1 MKRKIIL
8 LIGVLFIVIGGVI
21 LYFRLTNDN
30 IPTEREK
37 RLGTVGAFVNVP
49 ENPEMGRVDS
59 QNPVYWHNRDY
70 AFFQGDVS
78 EGYVSYLVERTGAT
92 EHKFED
98 ESMNWTYETYEVR
111 FMIYRSNYKDIHY
124 VMGYQ
129 DAFYTF
135 KDSLITRYDL
145 KSEKIKKRRIKVSE
159 VLGVSNQSIYIRNID
174 GYFKVS
180 LDLKDKEFISKG
192 KLPSKYKVKA
202 VEYSFEVEK
211 QV

>member
-21 LYFRLTNDN
+21 LYFRLTDDN

-180 LDLKDKEFISKG
+180 LDLKDKKFISKG

>member
-37 RLGTVGAFVNVP
+37 RLGTVEAFVNVP

-92 EHKFED
+92 EHIFED

>member
-8 LIGVLFIVIGGVI
+8 LVGILFIMVGGSL
-21 LYFRLTNDN
+21 LYFRLMDDN
-30 IPTEREK
+30 IPTEREE

-59 QNPVYWHNRDY
+59 QNPIYWHNRDY
-70 AFFQGDVS
+70 AFFQGDYS
-78 EGYVSYLVERTGAT
+78 EAYVSYLVERISAT

-111 FMIYRSNYKDIHY
+111 FMIYRSNYEDIRHIL
-124 VMGYQ
+124 GYQ

-145 KSEKIKKRRIKVSE
+145 KVEKIKKKRIDVNE
-159 VLGVSNQSIYIRNID
+159 VLGISDQSIYIENDD
-174 GYFKVS
+174 GYFCLS
-180 LDLKDKEFISKG
+180 LDLNDVESISKD
-192 KLPSKYKVKA
+192 KLPSKYKAKA
-202 VEYSFEVEK
+202 IKYSFKVE
-211 QV
+211 QE

>member
-21 LYFRLTNDN
+21 LYFRLTDDN
-30 IPTEREK
+30 VPTEREE
-37 RLGTVGAFVNVP
+37 RLGSVGTFVNVP

>member
-1 MKRKIIL
+1 MKRKVIL
-8 LIGVLFIVIGGVI
+8 LVGVLFIVIGGVI
-21 LYFRLTNDN
+21 FYFRLTDDN
-30 IPTEREK
+30 VPTEREE
-37 RLGTVGAFVNVP
+37 RLGSVGTFVNVP

-78 EGYVSYLVERTGAT
+78 EDYVSYLVERTSAT

-124 VMGYQ
+124 VMGYR

-145 KSEKIKKRRIKVSE
+145 ESEKIKKRRMDVNE
-159 VLGVSNQSIYIRNID
+159 VLGISNQSIYIRNAD

-180 LDLKDKEFISKG
+180 LDLKDMESISKS
-192 KLPSKYKVKA
+192 KLPSKYQAKA

-211 QV
+211 

>member
-8 LIGVLFIVIGGVI
+8 LIGAIFIVIGGII

-30 IPTEREK
+30 MPTEREE

-59 QNPVYWHNRDY
+59 QNPIYWHNRDY
-70 AFFQGDVS
+70 AFFHGDYS
-78 EGYVSYLVERTGAT
+78 EAYVSYLVERISAT

-111 FMIYRSNYKDIHY
+111 FMIYRSNYEDVHY
-124 VMGYQ
+124 VLGYQ

-135 KDSLITRYDL
+135 KDHLITRYDL
-145 KSEKIKKRRIKVSE
+145 INEKIKKKHMDVNE
-159 VLGVSNQSIYIRNID
+159 VLGISNDFIYLNNSN

-180 LDLKDKEFISKG
+180 IDLKEKQSISKTE
-192 KLPSKYKVKA
+192 LPSRYKTKA

-211 QV
+211 E

>member
-21 LYFRLTNDN
+21 LYFRLTDDN

-111 FMIYRSNYKDIHY
+111 FVIYRSNYKNIHY

-145 KSEKIKKRRIKVSE
+145 KGEKIKKRRIKVSE

-180 LDLKDKEFISKG
+180 LDLKDKKFISKG

>member
-37 RLGTVGAFVNVP
+37 RLGTVEAFVNVP

>member
-21 LYFRLTNDN
+21 LYFRLTDDN

>member
-1 MKRKIIL
+1 MDDSDSDANPKRITNMIC
-8 LIGVLFIVIGGVI
+8 
-21 LYFRLTNDN
+21 LYIEQKGITRISTYDV
-30 IPTEREK
+30 R
-37 RLGTVGAFVNVP
+37 A
-49 ENPEMGRVDS
+49 MS
-59 QNPVYWHNRDY
+59 Y

-78 EGYVSYLVERTGAT
+78 EGYVSYLVERTSAT

-124 VMGYQ
+124 VMGNQ

-145 KSEKIKKRRIKVSE
+145 KSEKIKKRRMDVNE
-159 VLGVSNQSIYIRNID
+159 VLGISNQSIYIRNTD

-180 LDLKDKEFISKG
+180 LDLKDMESISKS
-192 KLPSKYKVKA
+192 KLPSKYQAKA

-211 QV
+211 

>member
-21 LYFRLTNDN
+21 LYFQLTNDN

-37 RLGTVGAFVNVP
+37 RLGTVEAFVNVP

>member
-1 MKRKIIL
+1 
-8 LIGVLFIVIGGVI
+8 
-21 LYFRLTNDN
+21 
-30 IPTEREK
+30 
-37 RLGTVGAFVNVP
+37 
-49 ENPEMGRVDS
+49 MGRVDS

-78 EGYVSYLVERTGAT
+78 EGYVSYLVERTSAT

-124 VMGYQ
+124 VMGNQ

-145 KSEKIKKRRIKVSE
+145 KSEKIKKRRMDVNE
-159 VLGVSNQSIYIRNID
+159 VLGISNQSIYIRNTD

-180 LDLKDKEFISKG
+180 LDLKDMESISKS
-192 KLPSKYKVKA
+192 KLPSKYQAKA
-202 VEYSFEVEK
+202 VEYSFEIEK
-211 QV
+211 

>member
-1 MKRKIIL
+1 MKRKVIL
-8 LIGVLFIVIGGVI
+8 LVGVLFIVIGGVI
-21 LYFRLTNDN
+21 FYFRLTDDN
-30 IPTEREK
+30 VPTEWEE
-37 RLGTVGAFVNVP
+37 RLGSVGAFVNVP

-59 QNPVYWHNRDY
+59 QKPVYWHNRDY

-78 EGYVSYLVERTGAT
+78 EGYVSYLVERTSAT

-124 VMGYQ
+124 VMGNQ
-129 DAFYTF
+129 DVFYTF

-145 KSEKIKKRRIKVSE
+145 KSEKIKKRRMDVNE
-159 VLGVSNQSIYIRNID
+159 VLGISNQSIYIRNTD

-180 LDLKDKEFISKG
+180 LDLKDMESISKS
-192 KLPSKYKVKA
+192 KLPSKYQAKA

-211 QV
+211 

>member
-1 MKRKIIL
+1 MKRKVIL
-8 LIGVLFIVIGGVI
+8 LVGVLFIVIGGVI
-21 LYFRLTNDN
+21 LYFRLTDDN
-30 IPTEREK
+30 VPTEREE
-37 RLGTVGAFVNVP
+37 RLGSVGTFVNVP

-78 EGYVSYLVERTGAT
+78 EGYVSYLVERTSAT

-111 FMIYRSNYKDIHY
+111 FMIYRSNYKDIYY
-124 VMGYQ
+124 VMGNQ

-145 KSEKIKKRRIKVSE
+145 KSEKIKKRRMDVNE
-159 VLGVSNQSIYIRNID
+159 VLGISNQSIYIRNAD

-180 LDLKDKEFISKG
+180 LDLKDMESISKS
-192 KLPSKYKVKA
+192 KLPSKYQAKA
-202 VEYSFEVEK
+202 VKYSFEVEK
-211 QV
+211 